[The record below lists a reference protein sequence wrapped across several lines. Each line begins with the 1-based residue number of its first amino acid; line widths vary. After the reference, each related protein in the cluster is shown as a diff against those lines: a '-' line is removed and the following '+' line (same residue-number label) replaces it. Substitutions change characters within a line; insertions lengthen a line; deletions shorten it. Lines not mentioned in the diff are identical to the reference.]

1 MHADLSDA
9 RAAGLCPALAVM
21 GESARQSVRQRER
34 TSVNRFMGE
43 SFRLNG
49 FKLRLSVRS
58 RRADSTPGNSRGEE
72 KSRAKMRQAERAV
85 DRSCHVGDRYPT
97 RLVISATSGVQV
109 QFPGLTDGFECRAF
123 RRFGCGACPET
134 PHGWEG
140 SRVPKHPA
148 GFMIACKLTGFADTT
163 SPLSLRQIVTPRAAV
178 RID

>member
-1 MHADLSDA
+1 
-9 RAAGLCPALAVM
+9 M
-21 GESARQSVRQRER
+21 GESAKQSLRQRVR
-34 TSVNRFMGE
+34 TSVNRFMEE

-49 FKLRLSVRS
+49 FKLRLSVRC
-58 RRADSTPGNSRGEE
+58 RWADSTPGDSRCEE

-85 DRSCHVGDRYPT
+85 DRSCHIGDRCPT

-109 QFPGLTDGFECRAF
+109 QLLGLTDGVECRAF

-148 GFMIACKLTGFADTT
+148 GFVTACKLTCSADTP
-163 SPLSLRQIVTPRAAV
+163 SPLSRRQIVTPRAAV